1 VAVVSQ
7 VYFAKG
13 RMASHQ
19 VGKVRD
25 AACGHSPEGVI
36 LLYHPH
42 PADPDETT
50 MPAAD
55 SAHLLV
61 RAARGEPVERA
72 PVWAMRQA
80 GRWDP
85 EFRRV
90 RDGAEF
96 FAFSEDVEKSAQASL
111 CPRRFGVDAIIL
123 FYDITTLPLA
133 MGLPFALQPGIGPQ
147 PDRPIRTVADLERL
161 NPEPDPVSYGH
172 IRKLLKRVKEIL
184 AGDLPVIVFAGS
196 PFTVAT
202 YCIGTGKHMEAT
214 RRFAAEQPHAWDGL
228 LERLSNA
235 TAGFLKTLVTE
246 GADVVQLFD
255 SWAGLLTPEEY
266 GAWAQPH
273 HTRILGAVTGVP
285 RILFVKECPYL
296 DSMAQTG
303 ADVISLG
310 LRHDLGVAQARYPH
324 LVFQGNVSEE
334 LMRTGTPEQVAAATQ
349 ACLRVTD
356 GQRHILNLNHGVGKE
371 TPVANFEAYI
381 RAAKRV

>member
-1 VAVVSQ
+1 
-7 VYFAKG
+7 
-13 RMASHQ
+13 M
-19 VGKVRD
+19 
-25 AACGHSPEGVI
+25 P
-36 LLYHPH
+36 
-42 PADPDETT
+42 PAQSE
-50 MPAAD
+50 
-55 SAHLLV
+55 HLLV
-61 RAARGEPVERA
+61 RAARGEQVERA

-85 EFRRV
+85 EFRRI

-133 MGLPFALQPGIGPQ
+133 MGLPFELKPGIGPY
-147 PDRPIRTVADLERL
+147 PDRPIHTLADLERL
-161 NPEPDPVSYGH
+161 NPDPAPESYDH
-172 IRKLLKRVKEIL
+172 IRKLLKRVGELL

-202 YCIGTGKHMEAT
+202 YCIGTGKHMDAT
-214 RRFAAEQPHAWDGL
+214 RRFAAEQPLVWGGL
-228 LERLSNA
+228 LDRLSNA
-235 TAGFLKTLVTE
+235 TVGFLKTLVAE
-246 GADVVQLFD
+246 GADVYQLFD
-255 SWAGLLTPEEY
+255 SWAGLLTADEY
-266 GAWAQPH
+266 ARWAQPY
-273 HTRILGAVTGVP
+273 HTGILNAVTGVP

-296 DSMAQTG
+296 DSMAATG

-310 LRHDLGVAQARYPH
+310 LQHDLAAAQSRYPH

-334 LMRTGTPEQVAAATQ
+334 LMRVGTPEQVAAATR
-349 ACLRVTD
+349 ACVESTG

-381 RAAKRV
+381 RAAKAV

>member
-1 VAVVSQ
+1 
-7 VYFAKG
+7 
-13 RMASHQ
+13 M
-19 VGKVRD
+19 
-25 AACGHSPEGVI
+25 P
-36 LLYHPH
+36 
-42 PADPDETT
+42 PAQSE
-50 MPAAD
+50 
-55 SAHLLV
+55 HLLV
-61 RAARGEPVERA
+61 RAARGEQVERA

-85 EFRRV
+85 EFRRI

-133 MGLPFALQPGIGPQ
+133 MGLPFELKPGIGPY
-147 PDRPIRTVADLERL
+147 PDRPIHTLADLERL
-161 NPEPDPVSYGH
+161 NPDPAPESYDH
-172 IRKLLKRVKEIL
+172 IRKLLKRVEELL

-202 YCIGTGKHMEAT
+202 YCIGTGKHMDAT
-214 RRFAAEQPHAWDGL
+214 RRFAAEQPLVWGGL
-228 LERLSNA
+228 LDRLSNA
-235 TAGFLKTLVTE
+235 TVGFLKTLVAE
-246 GADVVQLFD
+246 GADVYQLFD
-255 SWAGLLTPEEY
+255 SWAGLLTADEY
-266 GAWAQPH
+266 ARWAQPY
-273 HTRILGAVTGVP
+273 HTGILNAVTGVP

-296 DSMAQTG
+296 DSMAASG

-310 LRHDLGVAQARYPH
+310 LQHDLAAAQSRYPH

-334 LMRTGTPEQVAAATQ
+334 LMRVGTPEQVAAATR
-349 ACLRVTD
+349 ACVESTG

-381 RAAKRV
+381 RAAKAV